1 MIRNAAAAVII
12 CLTMSVPALR
22 ADEAR
27 PADPAATT
35 APAVTTAPAAETVN
49 PATTT
54 PMGNPALNGREWLA
68 ANHRPSAL
76 RGLYASFAA
85 LQVWDAYSTSR
96 AIAAGASE
104 ANPVMRSVVGNPAA
118 FWTIKAAATVA
129 PMMAAERLWK
139 HNKVAAIAVMAAS
152 NGVMAAV
159 AAHNASVLRSQR

>member
-22 ADEAR
+22 ADETR

-35 APAVTTAPAAETVN
+35 ATAVETVN

-54 PMGNPALNGREWLA
+54 PVEYPGLSGREWLA

-96 AIAAGASE
+96 AISAGASE
-104 ANPVMRSVVGNPAA
+104 ANPVMRGVVGNPAA
-118 FWTIKAAATVA
+118 FWAVKAAATVA

-139 HNKVAAIAVMAAS
+139 RNKVAAMAVMAAS